1 MLITSQSK
9 GTKTIYINSI
19 RIIAYY
25 DTERLTNISHLILK
39 FKKKKPKKTEEIS
52 NCFYV
57 SILMLA
63 MSIFFA
69 MLYVYC
75 FSIGQKQ
82 YT

>member
-25 DTERLTNISHLILK
+25 DTERLANISHLILVL
-39 FKKKKPKKTEEIS
+39 KKPQKNPEEIS

-69 MLYVYC
+69 TLYVYC
-75 FSIGQKQ
+75 FFVK
-82 YT
+82 